1 MAKVQTRCTV
11 CKHPK
16 LAVIEKA
23 LVLRAQPM
31 RVIAEAYGLSPY
43 AIERHYHNH
52 VTAEQRRQIYAGAR
66 AEQSMLDKTTT
77 DQIVEADRLDV
88 MGSLAKLSR
97 RCETILD
104 RAEKDGED
112 GLALSAIREL
122 RHQIT
127 LAAKILGDLDATKE
141 TTVIV
146 ADHPAWLAI
155 RDVIFRVLE
164 RHPDA
169 KRDFVETVKG
179 LGHGQ
184 HNLAN

>member
-1 MAKVQTRCTV
+1 MANRQTRCTV

-16 LAVIEKA
+16 LAVIERA

-31 RVIAEAYGLSPY
+31 RVIAEGYGLSLY
-43 AIERHYHNH
+43 AVERHYHNH
-52 VTAEQRRQIYAGAR
+52 VPAEQRRQVYADAR
-66 AEQSMLDKTTT
+66 TEHALLNQTTA
-77 DQIVEADRLDV
+77 DQIVKADRMDV
-88 MGSLAKLSR
+88 MGSLTKLSR
-97 RCETILD
+97 RCEAILD

-155 RDVIFRVLE
+155 RDIIFRVLD

-169 KRDFVETVKG
+169 KRDFIESVKG
-179 LGHGQ
+179 LGNEQ
-184 HNLAN
+184 HRLAN

>member
-23 LVLRAQPM
+23 LVIRAQPI
-31 RVIAEAYGLSPY
+31 RVIAESYGLSLY
-43 AIERHYHNH
+43 AVERHYHNH
-52 VTAEQRRQIYAGAR
+52 VSAEQRRQVYADAR
-66 AEQSMLDKTTT
+66 AEQAMLNQTTA
-77 DQIVEADRLDV
+77 DQIVKADRMDV

-97 RCETILD
+97 RCEAILD
-104 RAEKDGED
+104 RAEKEGED

-155 RDVIFRVLE
+155 RDVIFRVLD

-179 LGHGQ
+179 LGHG
-184 HNLAN
+184 HHRLAN